1 MPLNVGWM
9 QNTLASVAAAAEPP
23 AEMAPAGAP
32 FSVMVR
38 AEGVWNAPLSRCL
51 QAVQGSVGPGHPD
64 FRLEQPASFVH
75 GTGGFLKSALN
86 GLPQKP
92 QKTLFWV
99 ASFTAVFVDVP
110 VVSWKGMGM
119 EPMNAALGGGQS
131 WLVGHCGP
139 VTRRV
144 PGVHAMPS
152 LGPPWH
158 VLSPGQMGQG

>member
-9 QNTLASVAAAAEPP
+9 QNTLASVAAAAEAP

-86 GLPQKP
+86 GLPEEP
-92 QKTLFWV
+92 PKTVFRLKFTVGFLCV
-99 ASFTAVFVDVP
+99 AAVW
-110 VVSWKGMGM
+110 WK
-119 EPMNAALGGGQS
+119 
-131 WLVGHCGP
+131 
-139 VTRRV
+139 
-144 PGVHAMPS
+144 
-152 LGPPWH
+152 
-158 VLSPGQMGQG
+158 

>member
-9 QNTLASVAAAAEPP
+9 QNTLASEAAAAEPP

-75 GTGGFLKSALN
+75 GTGGFSKSALN

-92 QKTLFWV
+92 RKTLFWV
-99 ASFTAVFVDVP
+99 KFTAVFCP
-110 VVSWKGMGM
+110 RAGGGAEGMGM
-119 EPMNAALGGGQS
+119 GGSEAG
-131 WLVGHCGP
+131 
-139 VTRRV
+139 T
-144 PGVHAMPS
+144 
-152 LGPPWH
+152 
-158 VLSPGQMGQG
+158 